1 MSRKYEAFYIIRPD
15 LKDNDANALIERLKK
30 VVTDGGGTVADADRW
45 DRRKLAY
52 EIKGHKEGVYVL
64 MNFESDSATQNELGR
79 LMRISDDV
87 IRHTILKNEAPEGTA
102 PVSANPAPIE
112 EAVPYAA
119 PTPRA

>member
-1 MSRKYEAFYIIRPD
+1 MSRKYEAFYILRPD
-15 LKDNDANALIERLKK
+15 LKQAELNAQIQRFQK
-30 VVTDGGGTVADADRW
+30 VVTDGGGTVANVGEW
-45 DRRKLAY
+45 DRRKLSY

-64 MNFESDSATQNELGR
+64 MNFEADSATQNELGR

-87 IRHTILKNEAPEGTA
+87 IRHTILKNDTPEGTE
-102 PVSANPAPIE
+102 PVSANPPVIE